1 MYSLEYLYIRNYKML
16 PNSSASRPVVQVVLS
31 RESLDSQILFA
42 IIDSGADYC
51 TFSYEIGEDLGIEIF
66 SGENIRMTSLG
77 SSEPVNGYLHSVE
90 MEVITEEDEPP
101 WKISTKVAFL
111 DRAIPRNI
119 LGRDGFFEYA
129 KIGFVDREQTIYLSP
144 YC

>member
-1 MYSLEYLYIRNYKML
+1 ML
-16 PNSSASRPVVQVVLS
+16 PNSSVSRPVVQVVLS

-51 TFSYEIGEDLGIEIF
+51 TFSYEIGEALRIELF

-77 SSEPVNGYLHSVE
+77 GPVNGYLHSVE

-101 WKISTKVAFL
+101 WKFSTKVVFL
-111 DRAIPRNI
+111 DGTIPRNI

-129 KIGFVDREQTIYLSP
+129 KIGFVDREQTLYLSP